1 MQTRKPLF
9 IPLESKRTF
18 EEIADQIRELI
29 YSGTLKPGDRLPSER
44 ELAAKFKTGRMVLR
58 EALRTLEQSGLIYI
72 KHGSIGGAF
81 IKEIDSTVI
90 KGSISDM
97 LRVGNI
103 TPQDLTELRLG
114 IESAIL
120 KLAIERRNNDDLIL
134 LEKNI
139 EDTEREILKGAKAYE
154 CNLNFHVLLA
164 KISKNRLYEII
175 IESLMSAAKP
185 LIISKKPEAGY
196 SDKVLKYHKEIYQAV
211 KDRNLPMAE
220 DKLHDHFYDIEER
233 YLKGTKS
240 RVKQAS
246 SKTVR

>member
-1 MQTRKPLF
+1 MVIPMIYNHSMQTRKPLF

-81 IKEIDSTVI
+81 IKEIDSSVI

-103 TPQDLTELRLG
+103 TLQDLTE
-114 IESAIL
+114 
-120 KLAIERRNNDDLIL
+120 
-134 LEKNI
+134 
-139 EDTEREILKGAKAYE
+139 
-154 CNLNFHVLLA
+154 
-164 KISKNRLYEII
+164 
-175 IESLMSAAKP
+175 
-185 LIISKKPEAGY
+185 
-196 SDKVLKYHKEIYQAV
+196 
-211 KDRNLPMAE
+211 
-220 DKLHDHFYDIEER
+220 
-233 YLKGTKS
+233 
-240 RVKQAS
+240 
-246 SKTVR
+246 

>member
-1 MQTRKPLF
+1 MRPRRPLF
-9 IPLESKRTF
+9 IPLRSKRTF

-29 YSGTLKPGDRLPSER
+29 YSGVFKPGDKLPSER
-44 ELAAKFKTGRMVLR
+44 EMATEFKTGRMVLR

-90 KGSISDM
+90 KRSISDM

-103 TPQDLTELRLG
+103 TLQDLTEVRLG
-114 IESAIL
+114 IESVIL

-139 EDTEREILKGAKAYE
+139 EDTEREILKGTKGYE
-154 CNLNFHVLLA
+154 YNLNFHVLLA
-164 KISKNRLYEII
+164 KISKNPLYEMI

-185 LIISKKPEAGY
+185 FIQSKRPEAEYSKK
-196 SDKVLKYHKEIYQAV
+196 VLMHHKEIYQAI
-211 KDRNLPMAE
+211 KDRNLPMAK
-220 DKLHDHFYDIEER
+220 DKLHDHFYDVEEK
-233 YLKGTKS
+233 YLKGTKP
-240 RVKQAS
+240 RVK
-246 SKTVR
+246 